1 MRLSVNICNNWRFH
15 VQITHGLYRVLVRPL
30 SRVGNNNKGSFP
42 GMSAGVS
49 PSRNVEAKP
58 SLGVL
63 VAISTVSPLAMQI
76 YLPSL
81 AGMMI
86 VFSATAGEIQLT
98 MSAFFIAVAVS
109 QLFWGPLSDQ
119 FGRRPVI
126 ICGMVLFVAGSVLCL
141 LAPNLEALIA
151 ARVLQAAGGCVGI
164 VLGRAI
170 IRDLHGPRQA
180 ASMIGY
186 VTMGMAVM
194 PTIAP
199 AIGGLLDQAYGW
211 QGGFV
216 LMLAIGVGVLL
227 AAIVWLP
234 ETHTQ
239 RSSIGAR
246 QILRSY
252 ATLFREP
259 LYWSYALTA
268 AFSALTYFAYLGGAP
283 FIASELLSLSA
294 AQMGFYFMFVALGY
308 IAGNYI
314 SGRFAERVGMYP
326 MILTGTLIG
335 VVSVLIIAG
344 FTRYDALTAP
354 SLFLPMFLLG
364 LGNGVCLPS
373 ALSGAVSVRPE
384 LTGAAS
390 GLTASLQVATGA
402 VAGSLVAWLYA
413 DSMFAGTPWGM
424 VMIMGI
430 GISLSLVAAITI
442 KRQTSSQKFV
452 PAE

>member
-1 MRLSVNICNNWRFH
+1 
-15 VQITHGLYRVLVRPL
+15 
-30 SRVGNNNKGSFP
+30 
-42 GMSAGVS
+42 MSAGVS
-49 PSRNVEAKP
+49 PSHDVEAKP

-63 VAISTVSPLAMQI
+63 VAISTISPLAMQI

-81 AGMMI
+81 AGMMV

-119 FGRRPVI
+119 FGRRPVVI
-126 ICGMVLFVAGSVLCL
+126 AGMVLFVLGSILCL
-141 LAPNLEALIA
+141 MAPTLEALIA
-151 ARVLQAAGGCVGI
+151 ARVIQAAGGCVGI

-170 IRDLHGPRQA
+170 IRDLHEPVRA

-186 VTMGMAVM
+186 LAMGMAVM

-199 AIGGLLDQAYGW
+199 AVGGLLDEVYGW

-216 LMLAIGVGVLL
+216 LMLVFGVGVLL
-227 AAIVWLP
+227 ASIYWLP
-234 ETHTQ
+234 ETHHE
-239 RSSIGAR
+239 RSAAGVGK
-246 QILRSY
+246 ILHSY

-283 FIASELLSLSA
+283 FISSELLSLSA
-294 AQMGFYFMFVALGY
+294 AEMGFYFMFVALGY

-326 MILTGTLIG
+326 MILSGTLIG
-335 VVSVLIIAG
+335 VLSVLLIAG
-344 FTRYDALTAP
+344 FTHYDALMAP

-390 GLTASLQVATGA
+390 GLTASLQVGTGA

-424 VMIMGI
+424 VVIMGI
-430 GISLSLVAAITI
+430 GIFLSLGAVITI
-442 KRQTSSQKFV
+442 RLQMSSRKLV

>member
-1 MRLSVNICNNWRFH
+1 
-15 VQITHGLYRVLVRPL
+15 
-30 SRVGNNNKGSFP
+30 
-42 GMSAGVS
+42 MSAGRS
-49 PSRNVEAKP
+49 QTHGYEAKP

-63 VAISTVSPLAMQI
+63 IAISTISPLAMQI

-126 ICGMVLFVAGSVLCL
+126 ILGMALFVIGSILCL
-141 LAPNLEALIA
+141 VAPNLEMLIA
-151 ARVLQAAGGCVGI
+151 ARVLQAAGGCTGL

-170 IRDLHGPRQA
+170 VRDLHGPKQA

-186 VTMGMAVM
+186 VTMGLAVM

-199 AIGGLLDQAYGW
+199 AVGGLLDQFYGW
-211 QGGFV
+211 QGGFF
-216 LMLAIGVGVLL
+216 LMLVFGVGVLL
-227 AAIVWLP
+227 ASIYFLP
-234 ETHTQ
+234 ETHRKRTTV
-239 RSSIGAR
+239 GAR
-246 QILRSY
+246 QVLRSY
-252 ATLFREP
+252 RTLFREP

-283 FIASELLSLSA
+283 FIAAGLLQLSA
-294 AQMGFYFMFVALGY
+294 AEMGFYFMFVALGY
-308 IAGNYI
+308 IAGNYL

-326 MILTGTLIG
+326 MIISGTVIG
-335 VVSVLIIAG
+335 MISVLVIAA
-344 FTRYDALTAP
+344 FAKFDALTAP

-390 GLTASLQVATGA
+390 GLTASLQVSTGA

-413 DSMFAGTPWGM
+413 DSIFAGTPWGM
-424 VMIMGI
+424 IIIMGL
-430 GISLSLVAAITI
+430 GMSLSLVAAFSIR
-442 KRQTSSQKFV
+442 RQEARLKLV

>member
-1 MRLSVNICNNWRFH
+1 
-15 VQITHGLYRVLVRPL
+15 
-30 SRVGNNNKGSFP
+30 
-42 GMSAGVS
+42 MSAGRS
-49 PSRNVEAKP
+49 QTHGYEAKP

-63 VAISTVSPLAMQI
+63 IAISTISPLAMQI

-126 ICGMVLFVAGSVLCL
+126 ILGMALFVIGSILCL
-141 LAPNLEALIA
+141 VAPNLEMLIA
-151 ARVLQAAGGCVGI
+151 ARVLQAAGGCTGL

-170 IRDLHGPRQA
+170 VRDLHGPKQA

-186 VTMGMAVM
+186 VTMGLAVM

-199 AIGGLLDQAYGW
+199 AVGGVLDQFYGW
-211 QGGFV
+211 QGGFF
-216 LMLAIGVGVLL
+216 LMLVFGVGVLL
-227 AAIVWLP
+227 ASIYCLP
-234 ETHTQ
+234 ETHHKRTTV
-239 RSSIGAR
+239 GAR
-246 QILRSY
+246 QVLRSY
-252 ATLFREP
+252 RTLFREP

-283 FIASELLSLSA
+283 FIAAGLLQLSA
-294 AQMGFYFMFVALGY
+294 AEMGFYFMFVALGY
-308 IAGNYI
+308 IAGNYL

-326 MILTGTLIG
+326 MIISGTVIG
-335 VVSVLIIAG
+335 MISVLVIAT
-344 FTRYDALTAP
+344 FAKFDALTAP

-390 GLTASLQVATGA
+390 GLTASLQVSTGA

-413 DSMFAGTPWGM
+413 DSIFAGTPWGM
-424 VMIMGI
+424 IMIMGL
-430 GISLSLVAAITI
+430 GMSLSLVAAFSIR
-442 KRQTSSQKFV
+442 RQEARLKLV

>member
-1 MRLSVNICNNWRFH
+1 
-15 VQITHGLYRVLVRPL
+15 
-30 SRVGNNNKGSFP
+30 
-42 GMSAGVS
+42 MSAGVS
-49 PSRNVEAKP
+49 QEKGDEAKP

-63 VAISTVSPLAMQI
+63 IAISTVSPLAMQI

-126 ICGMVLFVAGSVLCL
+126 IAGMVLFAVGSILCL
-141 LAPNLEALIA
+141 LAPTIETLIA
-151 ARVLQAAGGCVGI
+151 ARVLQAAGGCTGM

-170 IRDLHGPRQA
+170 IRDLHSPRQA

-199 AIGGLLDQAYGW
+199 AVGGLLDEFYGW

-216 LMLAIGVGVLL
+216 LLLIFGIGVLL
-227 AAIVWLP
+227 ATIYYLP
-234 ETHTQ
+234 ETH
-239 RSSIGAR
+239 RDRNSIGAR

-283 FIASELLSLSA
+283 FIASGLLSLSA
-294 AQMGFYFMFVALGY
+294 AEMGFYFMFVALGY
-308 IAGNYI
+308 IVGNYL

-326 MILTGTLIG
+326 MILAGTVIG
-335 VVSVLIIAG
+335 MVSVLVITG
-344 FTRYDALTAP
+344 FAHFDALTAP

-413 DSMFAGTPWGM
+413 DSLFAGTPWGM
-424 VMIMGI
+424 IMVMGA
-430 GISLSLVAAITI
+430 GISLSLVAALSIG
-442 KRQTSSQKFV
+442 RLEAAEKFV

>member
-1 MRLSVNICNNWRFH
+1 
-15 VQITHGLYRVLVRPL
+15 
-30 SRVGNNNKGSFP
+30 
-42 GMSAGVS
+42 MSSGRS
-49 PSRNVEAKP
+49 QTNGDDAKP
-58 SLGVL
+58 SVGIL

-81 AGMMI
+81 AGMMA

-126 ICGMVLFVAGSVLCL
+126 ITGMVLFVLGSVLCL
-141 LAPNLEALIA
+141 IAPSIEALVA
-151 ARVLQAAGGCVGI
+151 ARVLQAAGGSTGM

-170 IRDLHGPRQA
+170 IRDLHGPKQA

-199 AIGGLLDQAYGW
+199 AIGGLLDRFYGW

-216 LMLAIGVGVLL
+216 LMLVFGVGVLW
-227 AAIVWLP
+227 ASIYRLP
-234 ETHTQ
+234 ETHHT
-239 RSSIGAR
+239 RSSVGVT

-252 ATLFREP
+252 GILLREP
-259 LYWSYALTA
+259 LYWSYSLTA

-283 FIASELLSLSA
+283 FIASGLLALTA
-294 AQMGFYFMFVALGY
+294 AEMGFYFMFVALGY

-314 SGRFAERVGMYP
+314 SGRFAERVGLFR
-326 MILTGTLIG
+326 MILAGTLIG
-335 VVSVLIIAG
+335 LLSVLLIAG
-344 FTRYDALTAP
+344 FAQFDALTAP

-373 ALSGAVSVRPE
+373 ALAGAASVRPE
-384 LTGAAS
+384 LTGAAT
-390 GLTASLQVATGA
+390 GLTASLQVGTGA
-402 VAGSLVAWLYA
+402 VAGTMVAWLYA
-413 DSMFAGTPWGM
+413 DSFLAGTPWGM
-424 VMIMGI
+424 IMIMAAGI
-430 GISLSLVAAITI
+430 TLSLVAALSI
-442 KRQTSSQKFV
+442 RRHAAQTGFV

>member
-1 MRLSVNICNNWRFH
+1 
-15 VQITHGLYRVLVRPL
+15 
-30 SRVGNNNKGSFP
+30 
-42 GMSAGVS
+42 
-49 PSRNVEAKP
+49 
-58 SLGVL
+58 
-63 VAISTVSPLAMQI
+63 MQI

-126 ICGMVLFVAGSVLCL
+126 IAGMALFVLGSFLCL
-141 LAPNLEALIA
+141 VAPTLEMLIA
-151 ARVLQAAGGCVGI
+151 ARVLQAAGGCTGM

-170 IRDLHGPRQA
+170 IRDLNGPAQA

-199 AIGGLLDQAYGW
+199 ALGGILDEFYGW
-211 QGGFV
+211 QGGFF
-216 LMLAIGVGVLL
+216 LMLVFGVGVLL
-227 AAIVWLP
+227 ASIYWLP
-234 ETHTQ
+234 ETHTA
-239 RSSIGAR
+239 RTSVGAG
-246 QILRSY
+246 QVLRAY
-252 ATLFREP
+252 ATLCREP
-259 LYWSYALTA
+259 LYWSYSLTA

-283 FIASELLSLSA
+283 FIASGLLQLSA
-294 AQMGFYFMFVALGY
+294 AEMGFYFMFVALGY
-308 IAGNYI
+308 IVGNYL
-314 SGRFAERVGMYP
+314 SGRFAERIGMYP
-326 MILTGTLIG
+326 MIIAGTLIG
-335 VVSVLIIAG
+335 IASVAIIAA
-344 FTRYDALTAP
+344 FAHFEVLTAL

-390 GLTASLQVATGA
+390 GLTASLQVGTGA
-402 VAGSLVAWLYA
+402 IAGSLVAWLYA
-413 DSMFAGTPWGM
+413 DSFLAGTPWGM
-424 VMIMGI
+424 IMIMAVGI
-430 GISLSLVAAITI
+430 GLSLVAALSIR
-442 KRQTSSQKFV
+442 RQEARMKLV

>member
-1 MRLSVNICNNWRFH
+1 MISGRAQSS
-15 VQITHGLYRVLVRPL
+15 GDD
-30 SRVGNNNKGSFP
+30 
-42 GMSAGVS
+42 
-49 PSRNVEAKP
+49 AKP

-63 VAISTVSPLAMQI
+63 VAISTVGPLAMQI

-98 MSAFFIAVAVS
+98 MSAFFVAVAVS

-126 ICGMVLFVAGSVLCL
+126 IAGLSLFVLGSVLCL
-141 LAPNLEALIA
+141 VAPTIETLIA
-151 ARVLQAAGGCVGI
+151 ARVLQAAGSCTGM

-170 IRDLHGPRQA
+170 IRDLHGPEQA

-194 PTIAP
+194 PTLAP
-199 AIGGLLDQAYGW
+199 AAGGLLDQAYGW

-216 LMLAIGVGVLL
+216 LMLVFGIGVLW
-227 AAIVWLP
+227 ASIYFLP
-234 ETHTQ
+234 ETHHK
-239 RSSIGAR
+239 RSSVGVG

-252 ATLFREP
+252 AVLLTEP
-259 LYWSYALTA
+259 LFWSYALTS

-283 FIASELLSLSA
+283 FIASGLLSLSA
-294 AQMGFYFMFVALGY
+294 AEMGFYFMFVALGY

-314 SGRFAERVGMYP
+314 SGRFAERVGLYR
-326 MILTGTLIG
+326 MILSGTLIG
-335 VVSVLIIAG
+335 MASVVLITG
-344 FTRYDALTAP
+344 FAYFGALTAP

-373 ALSGAVSVRPE
+373 AISGAASVRSE

-390 GLTASLQVATGA
+390 GLTASLQVSTGA
-402 VAGSLVAWLYA
+402 VAGTLVAWLYA
-413 DSMFAGTPWGM
+413 DSFLAGTPWGM
-424 VMIMGI
+424 IIVMAI
-430 GISLSLVAAITI
+430 GMSLSLVAALTVRIHVA
-442 KRQTSSQKFV
+442 RAKFV